1 VPAKAAAAGTLQQP
15 AGGQPQQPTSAL
27 ATQSAMGDDDEAV
40 LDPVEPDFVVV
51 NLPTTLRL
59 PLHKGNFRLNHR
71 FAGNLR
77 AGSFGE
83 NASNLFGLDQG
94 AVIGLEYRF
103 AVARHVEAAAYRSSF
118 DKTIQLYGK
127 YDALH
132 QHGSMPFSL
141 SALGSVE
148 GADNFQEHFA
158 PAFGVTVSRTLFDR
172 IAPYAVPVWVHNSA
186 ASLDALTSAEETHD
200 TTYMGL
206 GGRLLVMQTMTI
218 TGEIIPRMSGYRPDE
233 PAYGFGLEKRVGQ
246 RLLADLH
253 QHVRYHLRA
262 VGARRRGEHVVSG
275 LQSLTQVLLSRE
287 QFGL

>member
-1 VPAKAAAAGTLQQP
+1 
-15 AGGQPQQPTSAL
+15 
-27 ATQSAMGDDDEAV
+27 
-40 LDPVEPDFVVV
+40 V

-77 AGSFGE
+77 AGSFSE

-94 AVIGLEYRF
+94 AVIGFEYRF

-118 DKTIQLYGK
+118 GKTIQLYGK

-132 QHGSMPFSL
+132 QHDSMPFSL

-158 PAFGVTVSRTLFDR
+158 PAFGVTVSRTLFDHV
-172 IAPYAVPVWVHNSA
+172 ALHAVPMWVHNSG
-186 ASLDALTSAEETHD
+186 ASLNAVTNTEETRD

-206 GGRLLVMQTMTI
+206 GGRLLVMHDVTI
-218 TGEIIPRMSGYRPDE
+218 TGEVIPRMSGYRPDE
-233 PAYGFGLEKRVGQ
+233 PAYGFGIEKRVGG
-246 RLLADLH
+246 
-253 QHVRYHLRA
+253 HVF
-262 VGARRRGEHVVSG
+262 
-275 LQSLTQVLLSRE
+275 SLTFTNTFATTFGQLARGGTANTLYLGFNLSRK
-287 QFGL
+287 FY